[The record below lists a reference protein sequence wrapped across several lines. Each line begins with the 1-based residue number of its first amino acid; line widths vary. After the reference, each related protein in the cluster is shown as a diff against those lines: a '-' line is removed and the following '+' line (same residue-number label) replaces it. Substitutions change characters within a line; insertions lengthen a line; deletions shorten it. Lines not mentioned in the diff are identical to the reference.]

1 MGINV
6 LSLFDGMSCG
16 QLALNKAGI
25 DVDNYVASEVKL
37 FAIKHTRAKFPNTIE
52 AGDVTKLHYE
62 NGKLYRD
69 CKRWCIGDPSVLS
82 RDDLENNKDHIK
94 TTTICG
100 QDFLLIN
107 VVDLIFANDFDKNNK
122 ILADYKDNGLV
133 LNASTLSEDD
143 LNVHRDLGFVDL
155 PNGELAI
162 WEVDENNMIFEGNF
176 DILIGGSPCQNFSL
190 ASSTNDEKYGLE
202 GPKSRLF
209 FDYIRLR
216 SETKPKYYFL
226 ENVRM
231 QKDSKEMLDS
241 FLGHEGIFIN
251 SEDFSIQHRPRIYW
265 TNLPALGGAA
275 IRSDR
280 TEDEI
285 NFQNFKLKT
294 LPRLEWALYVKKFPG
309 SYFGYSSNAIET
321 IKGGFE
327 FVESENDNP
336 KQLVNKRTG
345 VVEATEGTKAQIR
358 EIVNFDEDNNPDVS
372 FTNEEAH
379 EIAMMNEWA
388 REEVEAYIGT
398 SISDREF
405 VEFIH
410 NQMLEAMVKKSPSRD
425 NMRYGKTV
433 IDENGNEKPFSHC
446 HNITDSSRIQ
456 CLTRKQDRFPNSGLI
471 SFGPY
476 CRFVTKLEICKGQT
490 VPYEFLGDL
499 TYSEIQDVCGD
510 GWTVDVVTKF
520 FELIG
525 EDAVAPYVEPIVV
538 APTIENT
545 STTTIE
551 EPCVLSEECFENTV
565 VEEVST
571 QDEVDIFD
579 EEIDENIE
587 DESFIN
593 DDNENSKTIVL
604 DENIVEALK
613 NVEEDKEEPS
623 EDIASDNND
632 LDNEDDELPTTISH
646 PKREKKSLPIPKGKV
661 DAALVF
667 ETIKKYCDEKT
678 YSKILY
684 EVVGWKYLKKMDKED
699 VAEEVIENVI
709 GDIRKAISNQKLKD
723 KEVSE
728 KFEWY
733 TS

>member
-16 QLALNKAGI
+16 RLALNKAGI
-25 DVDNYVASEVKL
+25 DVDNYVASEVKN
-37 FAIKHTRAKFPNTIE
+37 FAINHTRAKFPDTIE

-69 CKRWCIGDPSVLS
+69 CKRWCIGNPSVLS
-82 RDDLENNKDHIK
+82 REDLENNKEHIK
-94 TTTICG
+94 EETICG

-107 VVDLIFANDFDKNNK
+107 VVDLTFANDFDKNNK

-143 LNVHRDLGFVDL
+143 LNVYRDLGFVDL
-155 PNGELAI
+155 ANGELAI
-162 WEVDENNMIFEGNF
+162 WEVDESNMIFEGTF

-265 TNLPALGGAA
+265 TNLPALGR
-275 IRSDR
+275 IVSDK
-280 TEDEI
+280 TEDEV
-285 NFQNFKLKT
+285 NFQNFKLRT

-309 SYFGYSSNAIET
+309 SYFGYDANAIET

-327 FVESENDNP
+327 FDDELTDDT
-336 KQLVNKRTG
+336 KRLVNKRTG
-345 VVEATEGTKAQIR
+345 EVEAIEGTKTQIR
-358 EIVNFDEDNNPDVS
+358 EIVTFDENNNPDVS
-372 FTNEEAH
+372 FTNEEAR

-446 HNITDSSRIQ
+446 HNITNSPRIQ

-510 GWTVDVVTKF
+510 GWTVDVVAKF

-538 APTIENT
+538 APTVENT

-551 EPCVLSEECFENTV
+551 EPCVLSEECFESKV

-579 EEIDENIE
+579 EESEEELEEEN
-587 DESFIN
+587 FIN
-593 DDNENSKTIVL
+593 DDNENSKTIIL

-613 NVEEDKEEPS
+613 NVEEVKEEPS

-699 VAEEVIENVI
+699 VAEEVIESVI
-709 GDIRKAISNQKLKD
+709 GDIRKAIGNQKLKD
-723 KEVSE
+723 KEISE

-733 TS
+733 TG